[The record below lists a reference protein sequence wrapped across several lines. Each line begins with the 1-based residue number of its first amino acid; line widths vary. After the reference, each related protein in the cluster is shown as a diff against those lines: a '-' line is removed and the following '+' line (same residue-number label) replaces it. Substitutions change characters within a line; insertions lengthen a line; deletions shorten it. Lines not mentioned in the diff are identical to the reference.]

1 MSRVCSR
8 CLQRREPEAFV
19 GKKGGIVSH
28 CIYCRE
34 KARMARQE
42 RKYRHATGEKYAL
55 GYCPWYAGE
64 IRVEKYGGQG
74 LI

>member
-19 GKKGGIVSH
+19 GKKGLVSH
-28 CIYCRE
+28 CLHCRE

-42 RKYRHATGEKYAL
+42 KKHRHATERYSL
-55 GYCPWYAGE
+55 EYCPWYAGE
-64 IRVEKYGGQG
+64 IRMERYGGQG
-74 LI
+74 LL